1 MLPFISCVFL
11 FGLSLLCTL
20 FQRIRIL
27 TSFDSFFELHQQ
39 RCAPGLK
46 CFQRNP
52 DDPVPGCEGYGKS
65 IRAGTS
71 YCYVPPV
78 STILASLLN
87 VCYQEKILMIIFI
100 SFFVFPF
107 ANE

>member
-46 CFQRNP
+46 CFRRDGDQA
-52 DDPVPGCEGYGKS
+52 DISVPGCEGEGQARSGDDFCFDHTLSEQPTESPSQTPTPK
-65 IRAGTS
+65 
-71 YCYVPPV
+71 
-78 STILASLLN
+78 
-87 VCYQEKILMIIFI
+87 VCFLFI
-100 SFFVFPF
+100 Y
-107 ANE
+107 ANS